1 MSKTSE
7 ESQQGTRNQIMEAAG
22 NLFAAK
28 GLEKTSTREIT
39 DAAGTNVASV
49 NYHFGSKE
57 NLFKEVVRA
66 RARAC
71 QQDRMEVLEG
81 CRAGGEDFAQ
91 TLRAFVRVHVGMITG
106 TDGSGAD
113 VAIFFRE
120 LSNPGPGFDIILEE
134 MIRPTHKVLVE
145 LFTENVPG
153 MTEEKATL
161 SIFSLMGQM
170 MHVVRGGKIIPRLL
184 ERKLDEGLVDKI
196 CDHIVDYSLWGMCG
210 KAAMK

>member
-1 MSKTSE
+1 MNKTNE
-7 ESQQGTRNQIMEAAG
+7 GNQQGTRNQIMEAAG
-22 NLFAAK
+22 KLFAAN

-57 NLFKEVVRA
+57 NLFKEVVRDC
-66 RARAC
+66 ARAC
-71 QQDRMEVLEG
+71 QKDRMEVLAA
-81 CRAGGEDFAQ
+81 CRARGDDFAQ

-106 TDGSGAD
+106 THGSGAD

-134 MIRPTHKVLVE
+134 MIKPTHKVLTE
-145 LFTENVPG
+145 LFMANVPA
-153 MTEEKATL
+153 MTKEKATL

-184 ERKLDEGLVDKI
+184 EKELDEEFVDKI

-210 KAAMK
+210 KAATK